1 MNEKCDYSSVR
12 EMIAQIIS
20 IIGLMVACFCLGFNY
35 ALSLKAE
42 QELEQVKQMLN
53 RPTLSARAS
62 YE

>member
-1 MNEKCDYSSVR
+1 MTEKWRLNLDILAS
-12 EMIAQIIS
+12 IIS

-53 RPTLSARAS
+53 RPTLSARANN
-62 YE
+62 E